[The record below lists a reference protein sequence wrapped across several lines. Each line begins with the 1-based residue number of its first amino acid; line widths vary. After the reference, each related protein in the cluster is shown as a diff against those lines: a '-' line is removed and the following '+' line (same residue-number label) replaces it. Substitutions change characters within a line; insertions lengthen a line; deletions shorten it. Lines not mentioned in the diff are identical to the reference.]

1 MQHQEVIQLV
11 KDFCGGKRLFILPS
25 SSIHDYESFSDWEIG
40 VKRANEMSEILC
52 LLREYARSVHLESQ
66 ESLNGQDLTPEQKSA
81 LFHSWIENYDIRK
94 IVDLGSGK
102 VYLRDLNGIFT
113 IDTACDAFKD
123 F

>member
-1 MQHQEVIQLV
+1 MQHQEVIQFV
-11 KDFCGGKRLFILPS
+11 NDFCGGKRLFILPS

-52 LLREYARSVHLESQ
+52 LLREYARSTHLETQ
-66 ESLNGQDLTPEQKSA
+66 EIPNGQDLTPEQKSA